1 MNKIFTLASF
11 VKKGMYQPNE
21 VFLSFAQTSG
31 TPKLALILFIMVL
44 FNSPATAADWYV
56 APAASGTGS
65 GNSCSNAAVGTN
77 LQTII
82 NNATAGDII
91 NLTGGT
97 FTISSAITITKALTI
112 KGAGMGA
119 TKIRTGAST
128 ISLSPFKITAN
139 NVIIRD
145 LTIQEFPGEVGGN
158 KGVYV
163 DGKTGAQILN
173 VEFKDFP
180 AGQNSEVVIAD
191 NNSGAVG
198 LIIDGCWFHNGA
210 NTNAITV
217 KRNSSSNNMSVTV
230 RNTVIAAMDNSR
242 SFPAGIYFN
251 QINAGSTFALTIDKC
266 VFSCLTTNAR
276 GAAIGL
282 YGGVGTSD
290 PTINIT
296 DCTFTGCSNTSGSE
310 GGGAMYI
317 YRRIIANVDRCIF
330 DGNTSLD
337 HGAGAIFVDGATPQD
352 VDLFLRDC
360 IFKNNEGKTGAVHLL
375 KPGTTTLTTDF
386 SNCLFHNNTSA
397 TGPGAIGTE
406 NSGSSPTAYSVNI
419 NKCTFTLNNGGGT
432 TNEAFQNNTGGT
444 MLVTSSIIW
453 GNPANGTTS
462 DEILN
467 TSGTGTIN
475 NSVFVVANNTGFSG
489 TGNSAVDPALD
500 GSYIPTSGTIAGY
513 RAPASVG
520 GIPGDFNTSDED
532 MCFSRGFT
540 YPTPSPFCI
549 NPVTE
554 SGTIANTGGTVITNV
569 ASNDKVNGATV
580 VLGTNASISQSGG
593 WPAGIS
599 LNTSTGAVAVGA
611 GTIAGVYNIDY
622 QLCDVFTPPSCKTV
636 AIQVTV
642 TAAAPVELIHFSA
655 IARDKS
661 AILSWATAS
670 EQNNKGFEIERSIDG
685 RNWVNIG
692 FIAGKETTSI
702 QQHYQFT
709 DVEPA
714 SGANYYRLKQVDFNG
729 QFDYT
734 SIVLVQF
741 VKENISASIFPN
753 PVKEQLTLSIS
764 SSQVSTAQVSIFDH
778 TGRRV
783 SSFNIDT
790 EKGANTKI
798 IDTALLPEGIY
809 FLQINNGT
817 EQTEL
822 IKFVKL

>member
-1 MNKIFTLASF
+1 
-11 VKKGMYQPNE
+11 
-21 VFLSFAQTSG
+21 
-31 TPKLALILFIMVL
+31 
-44 FNSPATAADWYV
+44 
-56 APAASGTGS
+56 
-65 GNSCSNAAVGTN
+65 
-77 LQTII
+77 
-82 NNATAGDII
+82 
-91 NLTGGT
+91 
-97 FTISSAITITKALTI
+97 
-112 KGAGMGA
+112 
-119 TKIRTGAST
+119 
-128 ISLSPFKITAN
+128 
-139 NVIIRD
+139 
-145 LTIQEFPGEVGGN
+145 
-158 KGVYV
+158 
-163 DGKTGAQILN
+163 
-173 VEFKDFP
+173 
-180 AGQNSEVVIAD
+180 
-191 NNSGAVG
+191 
-198 LIIDGCWFHNGA
+198 
-210 NTNAITV
+210 
-217 KRNSSSNNMSVTV
+217 
-230 RNTVIAAMDNSR
+230 
-242 SFPAGIYFN
+242 
-251 QINAGSTFALTIDKC
+251 
-266 VFSCLTTNAR
+266 
-276 GAAIGL
+276 
-282 YGGVGTSD
+282 
-290 PTINIT
+290 
-296 DCTFTGCSNTSGSE
+296 
-310 GGGAMYI
+310 MYI
-317 YRRIIANVDRCIF
+317 YRSIVANLDRCLF
-330 DGNTSLD
+330 DGNASGT
-337 HGAGAIFVDGATPQD
+337 HGAGAIYADGSTPTA
-352 VDLFLRDC
+352 VDLFVRDC
-360 IFKNNEGKTGAVHLL
+360 IFRNNTGITGAVHLR
-375 KPGTTTLTTDF
+375 KPGTTTLSTDF
-386 SNCLFHNNTSA
+386 SNCLFHSNTGSG
-397 TGPGAIGTE
+397 GPGAIGTE
-406 NSGSSPTAYSVNI
+406 SSAYNVNI
-419 NKCTFTLNNGGGT
+419 DKCTFTLNNGGGT
-432 TNEAFQNNTGGT
+432 TKEAFQNNTGGT
-444 MLVTSSIIW
+444 MAVTNSIVW
-453 GNPANGTTS
+453 GNPSNGTTNK
-462 DEILN
+462 EMLN
-467 TSGTGTIN
+467 TSSTGNIS
-475 NSVFVVANNTGFSG
+475 NSVFVVANNTGFTSG
-489 TGNSAVDPALD
+489 TGNSAVNPSLN
-500 GSYIPTSGTIAGY
+500 GSYEPTSGTAAGY
-513 RAPASVG
+513 RIPSSVG
-520 GIPGDFNTSDED
+520 GMPGDTEPTDEGG
-532 MCFSRGFT
+532 CASRGFS

-569 ASNDKVNGATV
+569 ASNDQVNGAAV
-580 VLGTNASISQSGG
+580 VLGTNASVSQSGG

-611 GTIAGVYNIDY
+611 GTIAGVYTIDY